1 MYEFIDKDRL
11 DVQEVYWDF
20 IESSDTDIS
29 KGIKK

>member
-29 KGIKK
+29 KGK